1 MNTHRISIVYVFY
14 EALGTLFVVQ
24 FLFLT
29 SWQLITLVVYG
40 NA

>member
-29 SWQLITLVVYG
+29 SWQLIMLVVYAG
-40 NA
+40 R

>member
-29 SWQLITLVVYG
+29 SWQLITLFVYG